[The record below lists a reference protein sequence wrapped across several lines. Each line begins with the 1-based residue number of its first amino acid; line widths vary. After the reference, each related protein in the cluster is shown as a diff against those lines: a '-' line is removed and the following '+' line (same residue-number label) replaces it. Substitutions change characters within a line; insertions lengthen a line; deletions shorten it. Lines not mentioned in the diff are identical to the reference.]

1 MQWNGNMHKMKI
13 KGGKQYPQTRNVV
26 CRSQQN
32 MTNKHVPLL
41 ERSIVVP
48 EALKQCGTNDY
59 LSGKSLVWPAT
70 PSQGGRKP
78 FLWVLI
84 DLFCWTTTSSVLF
97 SRRRVEMG
105 LIDPF
110 IDFGVKFAFDDSC
123 EVQLILQGPSQIH
136 LNGYLQV
143 ISADAD
149 FAIQEII
156 ARRNW
161 KLNDKMA

>member
-1 MQWNGNMHKMKI
+1 
-13 KGGKQYPQTRNVV
+13 
-26 CRSQQN
+26 
-32 MTNKHVPLL
+32 
-41 ERSIVVP
+41 
-48 EALKQCGTNDY
+48 
-59 LSGKSLVWPAT
+59 
-70 PSQGGRKP
+70 
-78 FLWVLI
+78 
-84 DLFCWTTTSSVLF
+84 
-97 SRRRVEMG
+97 MG

-110 IDFGVKFAFDDSC
+110 IDFGVKFPFDDSC